1 MFIALSSCSHVEDQ
15 PYLIV
20 FLWTQDPLLSF
31 NLVLVVTGIY
41 FGTFFSHYLWLLTD
55 GAVVI
60 VDLDFFI
67 ISTCWPLNG
76 SRRIKFWD
84 ILTRRSTARR
94 DPLYYILT
102 RRSTARRD
110 PLYYIL
116 TRRSTARRDSR
127 LYPYSPLNGS
137 TGFYYLVVLSCCCSW
152 MSGLIRSRMLHS
164 SLRFVYL

>member
-76 SRRIKFWD
+76 SRMVKFWD
-84 ILTRRSTARR
+84 ILTRRSTV
-94 DPLYYILT
+94 
-102 RRSTARRD
+102 RRD

-164 SLRFVYL
+164 SFRFVYL

>member
-76 SRRIKFWD
+76 SRMVKFWD
-84 ILTRRSTARR
+84 ILTRRSTV
-94 DPLYYILT
+94 
-102 RRSTARRD
+102 RRD

-116 TRRSTARRDSR
+116 TRRSTARRDSTTWLCWAAAAVECLASSGAGCFILPSGSSTYNNISNKCCTYR
-127 LYPYSPLNGS
+127 L
-137 TGFYYLVVLSCCCSW
+137 T
-152 MSGLIRSRMLHS
+152 LHS
-164 SLRFVYL
+164 